1 MILSKAQAV
10 EEAKLQKKALAT
22 LGTWRLALFIL
33 TTSLAVL
40 AFFGIRTGGGWFVPG
55 VAAAVLAGISLLLTL
70 TVNLSIRN
78 GHRNV
83 EKILDSL
90 K

>member
-1 MILSKAQAV
+1 MILSKAQAI

-22 LGTWRLALFIL
+22 MGTWRLALFIL
-33 TTSLAVL
+33 TTCLAAL
-40 AFFGIRTGGGWFVPG
+40 AFFGIQTGAGWFVPG
-55 VAAAVLAGISLLLTL
+55 VIAAVLAGISLLLTL

>member
-1 MILSKAQAV
+1 MVLSRAQAI
-10 EEAKLQKKALAT
+10 EEARLQKKALT
-22 LGTWRLALFIL
+22 VMGTWRLALFIL
-33 TTSLAVL
+33 TTCLGVL
-40 AFFGIRTGGGWFVPG
+40 AYFGVKTGAGWFVPG

-70 TVNLSIRN
+70 AVNLSIRN

-83 EKILDSL
+83 ERILDSL

>member
-1 MILSKAQAV
+1 MVLSKTQAL

-22 LGTWRLALFIL
+22 MGAWRLALFIL
-33 TTSLAVL
+33 TTCLGVL
-40 AFFGIRTGGGWFVPG
+40 AYFGIQTGEGWFVPG
-55 VAAAVLAGISLLLTL
+55 VIAAVLAGISLLLTL
-70 TVNLSIRN
+70 AVNLSIRN